1 MAQEETRQEEAEA
14 AEAAAERRAPKR
26 TAMQMI
32 VVGVV
37 ASVLGVIAG
46 LLIDWFPPA
55 ASTQADQIDTLWD
68 VLLVASVPVFVL
80 VTTVIGFSILNF
92 RMRPG
97 EEGLDGPP
105 IHGSTRLEVIWT
117 AVPAILIVGLVVYAY
132 VVLRDIEKAP
142 ALAAGQKERVVQVF
156 GEQFAWTF
164 QYNEGGRKFSS
175 AQLYLPANE
184 SVKFQVHSKDVIH
197 DFWVPDFRMKID
209 AVPGITTTYRVTP
222 KASSIGAH
230 QIVCAELCGLGHAF
244 MRQTA
249 HVMTKPQFAAWV
261 RRTSRPQGGAAGGA
275 AGGPARCRRR
285 RRPGG
290 GAGGAGR
297 GGGGRPAPRGG
308 AAGGPRGRPRR
319 CSRTAGTAPA
329 RRRAAPATSCRR
341 RARAARRGRTSTSS
355 SRARTR
361 RSSSSPS
368 CSPTR
373 RSRRATPRGSCRP
386 TTGVP

>member
-1 MAQEETRQEEAEA
+1 MAQEDTRQEEAEA
-14 AEAAAERRAPKR
+14 AEIAAERRAPKR

-68 VLLVASVPVFVL
+68 VLLIASVPVFVL

-105 IHGSTRLEVIWT
+105 IHGNTRLEVIWT
-117 AVPAILIVGLVVYAY
+117 AIPATIIVGLVVYAY
-132 VVLRDIEKAP
+132 VVLRDIEKTP
-142 ALAAGQKERVVQVF
+142 ALAAGQKERVVKVF

-164 QYNEGGRKFSS
+164 EYNEGGRRFRN
-175 AQLYLPANE
+175 AQLYLPEGE
-184 SVKFQVHSKDVIH
+184 SVKFEVQSMDVIH

-209 AVPGITTTYRVTP
+209 AVPGITTSYRVTP
-222 KASSIGAH
+222 KSSALGNH

-249 HVMTKPQFAAWV
+249 HVMTRPQFTAWV
-261 RRTSRPQGGAAGGA
+261 RKQTQPQGG
-275 AGGPARCRRR
+275 
-285 RRPGG
+285 
-290 GAGGAGR
+290 
-297 GGGGRPAPRGG
+297 GGGGGGGGQAGAPDAKALFNNGKDSTG
-308 AAGGPRGRPRR
+308 ATTCGA
-319 CSRTAGTAPA
+319 CHTL
-329 RRRAAPATSCRR
+329 AAA
-341 RARAARRGRTSTSS
+341 STS
-355 SRARTR
+355 
-361 RSSSSPS
+361 
-368 CSPTR
+368 
-373 RSRRATPRGSCRP
+373 G
-386 TTGVP
+386 TTGPDLDQVLKGKDAAFIKQSIVQPDAEIAKGYGKGIMPPNYGSTLSGAEVDALVKFLSDSTK

>member
-1 MAQEETRQEEAEA
+1 MAQEDTRQEEAEA
-14 AEAAAERRAPKR
+14 AEIAAERRAPKR

-68 VLLVASVPVFVL
+68 VLLIASVPVFVL

-105 IHGSTRLEVIWT
+105 IHGNTRLEVIWT
-117 AVPAILIVGLVVYAY
+117 AIPAILIVGLVVYAY
-132 VVLRDIEKAP
+132 VVLRDIEKTP
-142 ALAAGQKERVVQVF
+142 ARAAGQRERVVKVF
-156 GEQFAWTF
+156 GDQFGWTF
-164 QYNEGGRKFSS
+164 LYTEGGRQFRS

-184 SVKFQVHSKDVIH
+184 SVKFEVQSKDVTH

-209 AVPGITTTYRVTP
+209 AVPGITTSYRVTP
-222 KASSIGAH
+222 KSSALGNH

-249 HVMTKPQFAAWV
+249 HVMTRPQFAAWV
-261 RRTSRPQGGAAGGA
+261 QKQTQPQGG
-275 AGGPARCRRR
+275 
-285 RRPGG
+285 
-290 GAGGAGR
+290 
-297 GGGGRPAPRGG
+297 GGGGGGGGQAAAPDAKALFTNGKDSTGATPCGACHTLAAASTSGTTGPDLDQVLKGKDAAFIQESIEKPDAEIAKGYGKGIMPPNYASTLSSAERPALVKYL
-308 AAGGPRGRPRR
+308 A
-319 CSRTAGTAPA
+319 
-329 RRRAAPATSCRR
+329 
-341 RARAARRGRTSTSS
+341 
-355 SRARTR
+355 
-361 RSSSSPS
+361 
-368 CSPTR
+368 
-373 RSRRATPRGSCRP
+373 
-386 TTGVP
+386 